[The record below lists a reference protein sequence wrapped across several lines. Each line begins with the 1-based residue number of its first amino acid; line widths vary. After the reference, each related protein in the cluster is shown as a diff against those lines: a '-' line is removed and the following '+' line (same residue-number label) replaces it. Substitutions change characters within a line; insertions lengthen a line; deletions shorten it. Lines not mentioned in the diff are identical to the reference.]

1 MRCNNLFLSKRVG
14 RAGLNSLLAV
24 ACLIVWTGCA
34 VYAQS
39 FQSTLVGQVVDAAGA
54 SIVGAKVTITAQG
67 TGRTATATT
76 GSDGSYVIPQLPPGV
91 YELRVEANGF
101 KRAVTSG
108 IELETGQTQRINF
121 QLEPGAVSDTITVST
136 ETPPI
141 NTDTSSKGEVIVQKQ
156 VQDLPLNG
164 RDFTDLAFLVP
175 GIYRRPSDDDQ
186 GNSFSAAGTR
196 TDSASFTLDGT
207 LNRADRNGGVGVNTS
222 IESIREF
229 SVSTSTYSAE
239 YGRTAGAQVNVVSKS
254 GTNQFHGSLFDY
266 LRNDI
271 FDARNFFQPA
281 GEDKTLKR
289 NQFGGSLGGP
299 VTLPGKLFGPAGYE
313 GRDRTFFFFS
323 YEGTRERRSSVSL
336 QNAPNEAWLRGD
348 FRNVRGPG
356 PDGILGNSNDTN
368 RVMFIDPV
376 TRQKREFPTPN
387 VIPESMFHP
396 VSKQMLKFIPAAN
409 IAGSLDG
416 YNASGTSSVNR
427 NQYLLKIDQRL
438 SPNNNL
444 FARWARQTN
453 EGFDPFPSARN
464 FYPGFGRDAINR
476 YDSVALSDT
485 HSFSPVT
492 INEIRLGFYEQRNQN
507 LGENRAQD
515 WNAVFGI
522 PGLSVTP
529 DLQGWPAIRIDGF
542 SEFGDRPNDPFVYTM
557 KNLQLFDVLTMVR
570 GSHNLRVGADI
581 IRSTYLEADVRNV
594 RGDFRFRGRTA
605 HPNPNT
611 ALPGFYS
618 FADFL
623 LGIPDSTQRQ
633 IGAPPDDL
641 NGWQYAFFV
650 QDDWRVRPWLTLN
663 LGLRYE
669 LQLPM
674 KESRNLLANFI
685 PEQGQVVTAGTP
697 GYPEALLETDMNNIG
712 PRIGFAV
719 RPFNNDHTVIR
730 GGGGIYFS
738 LETFN
743 VARQQLAVTFPF
755 LVREQYSRQQSNPLL
770 INFSNPFPEQIRM
783 VQGVSTPVGA
793 QLENPTPVFYQYNLT
808 IEREVARDLALEIG
822 YVGSQGRHLG
832 LRYNINANYPTGRLT
847 AQGLVINARRYSQFN
862 DIAYQE
868 QSANSSYNA
877 LQTSLRRRLRNGL
890 TLLASYTFSRAIDNN
905 SSTNNSTTGAQR
917 NPQDI
922 RNFAAERAVSDFHR
936 QHQFSGSFNYELPLG
951 RRRALLSNVKGL
963 ADALV
968 GGWQLNGV
976 VTLLSGRPFT
986 PQYNAPDV
994 TQQRPDL
1001 IGDPYTNIPDGLT
1014 FNPAAFTRPIP
1025 TAQDPTAFGNAGRN
1039 ILIGPGFRSV
1049 DLSLLKNFQLREG
1062 LRLQF
1067 RAETFNAFNHPNFQ
1081 IPVNFL
1087 DDSDVGRVRITA
1099 NEGREWQFALKLI
1112 F

>member
-1 MRCNNLFLSKRVG
+1 MQHHTSFHIKASVRFLKTI
-14 RAGLNSLLAV
+14 LLLILACGV
-24 ACLIVWTGCA
+24 AQS
-34 VYAQS
+34 QS
-39 FQSTLVGQVVDAAGA
+39 FQATVVGQALDANGAVV
-54 SIVGAKVTITAQG
+54 VGAKVTITAQG

-91 YELRVEANGF
+91 YELRIEANGF
-101 KRAVTSG
+101 KSAVKSNVA
-108 IELETGQTQRINF
+108 LETGQTQRINF
-121 QLEPGAVSDTITVST
+121 QLETGAVSDTITVSS

-196 TDSASFTLDGT
+196 TDSASFTLDGAV
-207 LNRADRNGGVGVNTS
+207 NRADRNGGVGVNTS

-254 GTNQFHGSLFDY
+254 GSNQFHGSLFDY

-299 VTLPGKLFGPAGYE
+299 ITLPKRLFGPANYE

-323 YEGTRERRSSVSL
+323 YEGTRERRSAVSL

-356 PDGILGNSNDTN
+356 SDGILGNSNDTN

-396 VSKQMLKFIPAAN
+396 VSKQMLQFIPAAN
-409 IAGSLDG
+409 IAGGLANSLDG
-416 YNASGTSSVNR
+416 YNASGVNNVNR

-453 EGFDPFPSARN
+453 DNFDPFPSARN
-464 FYPGFGRDAINR
+464 FYPGFGRDVANR

-485 HSFSPVT
+485 HNFSPTT

-557 KNLQLFDVLTMVR
+557 KNLQLFNALTMVR

-581 IRSTYLEADVRNV
+581 IRTTYLEADVRNV
-594 RGDFRFRGRTA
+594 RGDFRFRGRTSS
-605 HPNPNT
+605 PNSG

-633 IGAPPDDL
+633 LGAPPDDL
-641 NGWQYAFFV
+641 NGFQYAFFV

-669 LQLPM
+669 LQQPM
-674 KESRNLLANFI
+674 TESRNLLANFI
-685 PEQGQVVTAGTP
+685 PELAQVVTAGAP
-697 GYPEALLETDMNNIG
+697 DYPKALLETDKNNIG
-712 PRIGFAV
+712 PRIGFAL
-719 RPFNNDHTVIR
+719 RPFKNDRTVIR
-730 GGGGIYFS
+730 GGGGIYYS

-755 LVREQYSRQQSNPLL
+755 LVREQYSRQAANPLL
-770 INFSNPFPEQIRM
+770 ISFSNPFPEQLRA
-783 VQGVSTPVGA
+783 VQGVNTPVGA

-808 IEREVARDLALEIG
+808 VERELARDLALEIG

-832 LRYNINANYPTGRLT
+832 LRYNINANYPTGQLN
-847 AQGLVINARRYSQFN
+847 AQGGVINARRYPQFA
-862 DIAYQE
+862 DITYQE
-868 QSANSSYNA
+868 QTANSSYNA
-877 LQTSLRRRLRNGL
+877 LQTSLRRRSRNGL

-936 QHQFSGSFNYELPLG
+936 QHQFSGSFNYELPFG
-951 RRRALLSNVKGL
+951 RRRALLSDVKGF
-963 ADALV
+963 ADALI

-994 TQQRPDL
+994 SQQRPDL
-1001 IGDPYTNIPDGLT
+1001 IGDPLANIPDGMY

-1025 TAQDPTAFGNAGRN
+1025 TPQDPTVFGNAGRN
-1039 ILIGPGFRSV
+1039 ILVGPGFRSV

-1067 RAETFNAFNHPNFQ
+1067 RAESFNAFNHPNFQ

-1087 DDSDVGRVRITA
+1087 DDSDVARVRITA